1 MIQIKTPQEIETM
14 REGGKVLARVLKEVS
29 QQIRP
34 GIATKELDRAAE
46 ALILQSGAKL
56 AFKGYEDF
64 PGVLCTSV
72 NDEVVHSVPGTRVLK
87 EGDIITLD
95 MGLIW
100 KGYYLD
106 MARTFPVGT
115 VDPEA
120 SRLIR
125 TTKKALR
132 IGLKKAKLGSTVGDI
147 GETIQRMVEGQAYG
161 VVRELCGH
169 GIGKGLHEDPKIP
182 NFGKRGQGV
191 ELEEG
196 MVICIEPM
204 ITVGDWRLLKTEDG
218 HGYKTKDGS
227 LSCHFEDTIAI
238 TARGPLVL
246 TQDS

>member
-29 QQIRP
+29 QLIRL
-34 GIATKELDRAAE
+34 GITTKELDRAAE

-72 NDEVVHSVPGTRVLK
+72 NDEVVHSVPGDRVLK

-95 MGLIW
+95 MGLVW
-100 KGYYLD
+100 KGFYLD
-106 MARTFPVGT
+106 MARTFPVGKAS
-115 VDPEA
+115 PEA
-120 SRLIR
+120 LRLIR
-125 TTKKALR
+125 ITKKALR
-132 IGLKKAKLGSTVGDI
+132 IGLKKAKPGSTVGDI
-147 GETIQRMVEGQAYG
+147 GETIQRMVEGQGYG

-169 GIGKGLHEDPKIP
+169 GIGKELH
-182 NFGKRGQGV
+182 
-191 ELEEG
+191 
-196 MVICIEPM
+196 
-204 ITVGDWRLLKTEDG
+204 EDG

-238 TARGPLVL
+238 TLAGPLVL